1 MMDSAASA
9 LRISRTSQ
17 LLHIGPPVPLPLL
30 YHVLTG
36 HPVRGH
42 RASGTHYSPPVS
54 CHYSNPIWVLRELR
68 DREPLGF

>member
-30 YHVLTG
+30 SHVSPG
-36 HPVRGH
+36 HPVSGL

-54 CHYSNPIWVLRELR
+54 GHYSHPIWVLRELR
-68 DREPLGF
+68 DRESLDL